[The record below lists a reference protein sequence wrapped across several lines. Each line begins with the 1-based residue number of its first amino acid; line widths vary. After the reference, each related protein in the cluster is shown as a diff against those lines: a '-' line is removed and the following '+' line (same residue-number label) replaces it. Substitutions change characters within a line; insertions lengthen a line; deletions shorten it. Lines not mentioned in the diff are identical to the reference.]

1 MVVEQQPA
9 VAGLASREFRWFFTG
24 ATASKMGTQIG
35 IVAIPFL
42 ATASLGA
49 SPAQVGLLVMLS
61 TVAFLLIG
69 LPAGAW
75 VDRLRRRQVQIV
87 ADLTRAALIGSI
99 PVAWAMDALRLEQLY
114 LVVFLSGVAAVF
126 FDVAAQSYLPYV
138 VGPAAL
144 VPANARLGSVDA
156 ASQVA
161 GRSLGGYLIDAF
173 TAPGAL
179 VVTAFG
185 YLSSVVSLGFI
196 TRKEPQPERPADA
209 HLWREIR
216 EGSGFVLRHPIL
228 RPIAIAGAGTNFC
241 VHMILTMVVVLFV
254 HGLRVSAGVI
264 GVFLAAGGAG
274 VFLGA
279 LTARRIAGRL
289 GTGRTLWLVDL
300 VLGPIAVLIPLV
312 QRGPMLWLATAAWVV
327 VTFRVGVTNV
337 IQISLRQRM
346 TPQRLL
352 GRMNATMRWMLFG
365 AVALGAGTAGLVGEY
380 FGARASLWVGGVGL
394 TLVWLPVFLS
404 PVRRLRESD
413 LDNSGGWA

>member
-1 MVVEQQPA
+1 
-9 VAGLASREFRWFFTG
+9 LLFTG

-42 ATASLGA
+42 ATTTLGVG
-49 SPAQVGLLVMLS
+49 PGQVGLLTMLS

-75 VDRLRRRQVQIV
+75 VDRLRRRNVQIV
-87 ADLTRAALIGSI
+87 ADLCRAALIGSV
-99 PVAWAMDALRLEQLY
+99 PVAWAMGALSMEQLY
-114 LVVFLSGVAAVF
+114 VVVFLSGVAAVF

-138 VGPAAL
+138 VGPDAL

-161 GRSLGGYLIDAF
+161 GRSLGGYLIEAL
-173 TAPGAL
+173 TAPAAL
-179 VVTAFG
+179 AVTAFG
-185 YLSSVVSLGFI
+185 YLSSVACLGFI
-196 TRKEPQPERPADA
+196 TRREPRPERRSDA
-209 HLWREIR
+209 RLWREVR
-216 EGSGFVLRHPIL
+216 EGAGFVLRHPIL

-254 HGLRVSAGVI
+254 HDLRVSAGII
-264 GVFLAAGGAG
+264 GIFLAAGGAG

-279 LTARRIAGRL
+279 LTARRLSGRL
-289 GTGRTLWLVDL
+289 GSGRTLWLVDL
-300 VLGPIAVLIPLV
+300 VLGPIAVLVPLV
-312 QRGPMLWLATAAWVV
+312 QRGPMLWLAIAAWMV
-327 VTFRVGVTNV
+327 VTFRVGLTNV

-346 TPQRLL
+346 TPERLL

-380 FGARASLWVGGVGL
+380 FGPRASLWVGGVGL

-404 PVRRLRESD
+404 PLRGMRDPDADSEAVRQGALSR
-413 LDNSGGWA
+413 